1 MLYDKSMWYERILLV
16 LHQRVFGMPMGP
28 RTIQFI
34 QQLQWSILGGAIASA
49 LLFFVS
55 VWAARVLGAQQYGQY
70 SFTVSAAQL
79 VVLFITWSFEIAVV
93 RALAFT
99 KGDEVSQK
107 YIVSS
112 ALAFLVVSLVFIN
125 LLLFLAP
132 ISFIRGIVMVFA
144 SVLAIKLMFDG
155 MMRGLGLFGY
165 QAIGKIIEATTVL
178 IAFAVLVRTG
188 SLMSYKDYLLALI
201 IGSLALL
208 VWYLFKIRNDVS
220 FQSISHSAF
229 QVLWTYGSRAMIWV
243 ALSTITG
250 FAAKYII
257 KAIVGYQFLGQFSA
271 YQLTTIAALAFFGG
285 LVANVFFPVAVQE
298 GDSNAMWHKM
308 HRTALVGWLPLWVSG
323 SLVANIGVVL
333 YGHSYYLTWW
343 FGVGMAGIAVAQF
356 LCGMYL
362 WIIASDGVRG
372 VKYIAFHSAMSGLIF
387 IVLLASVLRMN
398 ALYGILGSYVVASI
412 YAVWA
417 IYRWRVVL
425 KR

>member
-99 KGDEVSQK
+99 KGDEVSQT
-107 YIVSS
+107 Y
-112 ALAFLVVSLVFIN
+112 
-125 LLLFLAP
+125 
-132 ISFIRGIVMVFA
+132 
-144 SVLAIKLMFDG
+144 
-155 MMRGLGLFGY
+155 
-165 QAIGKIIEATTVL
+165 

-257 KAIVGYQFLGQFSA
+257 KAIVGYQFLGQVSA

-362 WIIASDGVRG
+362 WIIASDGGRG
-372 VKYIAFHSAMSGLIF
+372 G
-387 IVLLASVLRMN
+387 
-398 ALYGILGSYVVASI
+398 
-412 YAVWA
+412 
-417 IYRWRVVL
+417 
-425 KR
+425 

>member
-220 FQSISHSAF
+220 SA
-229 QVLWTYGSRAMIWV
+229 VDIWV
-243 ALSTITG
+243 SCHDMGCTI
-250 FAAKYII
+250 YD
-257 KAIVGYQFLGQFSA
+257 Y
-271 YQLTTIAALAFFGG
+271 
-285 LVANVFFPVAVQE
+285 
-298 GDSNAMWHKM
+298 
-308 HRTALVGWLPLWVSG
+308 WVCCK
-323 SLVANIGVVL
+323 IH
-333 YGHSYYLTWW
+333 Y
-343 FGVGMAGIAVAQF
+343 
-356 LCGMYL
+356 
-362 WIIASDGVRG
+362 
-372 VKYIAFHSAMSGLIF
+372 
-387 IVLLASVLRMN
+387 
-398 ALYGILGSYVVASI
+398 
-412 YAVWA
+412 
-417 IYRWRVVL
+417 
-425 KR
+425 